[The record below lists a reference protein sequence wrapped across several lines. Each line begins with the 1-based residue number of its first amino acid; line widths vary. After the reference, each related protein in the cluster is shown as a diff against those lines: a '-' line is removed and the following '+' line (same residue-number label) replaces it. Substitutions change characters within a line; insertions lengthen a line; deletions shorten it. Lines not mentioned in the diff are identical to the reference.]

1 MDPTLIAALGHDGVT
16 VANLADKDTLKD
28 AGERRSW
35 LFCAKLC

>member
-28 AGERRSW
+28 AGE
-35 LFCAKLC
+35 